1 MFKSL
6 KLIMIKAAPG
16 GMFIVKIQSSLTVQS
31 KSVRL
36 RVDFVSP
43 LSQLIKMKKE
53 LYCKDLVFLHLDSQN
68 E

>member
-1 MFKSL
+1 
-6 KLIMIKAAPG
+6 MIKAAPG
-16 GMFIVKIQSSLTVQS
+16 GMFIVKIQSSLTGQS

-53 LYCKDLVFLHLDSQN
+53 VYCKDLVFLHLDSQN